1 MFYCPVTFIPYYL
14 HFCKKKILSFHEI
27 STNTTQHI
35 MTFLKCNIVF
45 FLLFYCLLTTN
56 LFAQKSKTDSLQT
69 LLSKETVDTN
79 KVILMWKL
87 ADVVSS
93 YNPDS
98 AVVLSRQA
106 LLLASSLKYTEGES
120 RSLGVMANTFIKQ
133 GNYPR
138 ALEFQLKKLQIE
150 EKRNNPRN
158 LASVLM
164 NIGVAYIYQQEYRK
178 SLEYYSKSDEVI
190 NTFKL
195 EDLTYYSALNLGDVY
210 DRLNIPD
217 SAYIYFTRAL
227 TIAKQLKDGDLIGT
241 AMTGLGH
248 TFLKLKDF
256 AKARA
261 NYQAAITYLK
271 AANDDE
277 ILCEAALGIA
287 KLFQQTNQPDSAVHY
302 ARFSQNLA
310 KADGFLKMN
319 LQSSK
324 FLADYYKKQKNI
336 DSAFAYIN
344 EVQAVNDSINSK
356 ARITEAQI
364 ITSNEQLRQLETD
377 ENKKIARRER
387 QQQMQQLYIGLLITG
402 LLIFI
407 LIASLLYRNNRHKQ
421 HLNKTLEA
429 TLANLKSTQAQLIQS
444 AKMASLGELTAGIAH
459 EIQNPLNFVNNFSE
473 LNIELIEEMTDEI
486 DKGNMEEVKAI
497 AIDVAAN
504 EKKINHHGKRAD
516 SIVKG
521 MLQHSRSTGSVVKE
535 STNINALTDEYLR
548 LAYHGLRAKDKLFNA
563 TLKTYFDESLGNI
576 NILPQD
582 IGRVLLNLIT
592 NAFYAITDKKKNTLR
607 LKEEQLYE
615 PTVIVR
621 TKKTGATVEISVSDN
636 GGGIPQKIMDKIFQP
651 FFTTKPSGEGTGLGL
666 TLCYDII
673 KAHGGDL
680 RVENNEG
687 EGACFVIQLPLR

>member
-1 MFYCPVTFIPYYL
+1 MVF
-14 HFCKKKILSFHEI
+14 KKWDIG
-27 STNTTQHI
+27 
-35 MTFLKCNIVF
+35 F
-45 FLLFYCLLTTN
+45 FLLLCCLLTNN
-56 LFAQKSKTDSLQT
+56 LFAQKSKTDSLQE

-79 KVILMWKL
+79 KVMLMWKL
-87 ADVVSS
+87 ADVVSN

-106 LLLASSLKYTEGES
+106 FLLASSIKYIEGES

-164 NIGVAYIYQQEYRK
+164 NIGVAYIYQEEYRK
-178 SLEYYSKSDEVI
+178 SLEYYSKSDAVI
-190 NTFKL
+190 NAFKL

-210 DRLNIPD
+210 DRLNVPD
-217 SAYIYFTRAL
+217 SAYIYFSKAL
-227 TIAKQLKDGDLIGT
+227 AIAVQLKDGDLIGT

-248 TFLKLKDF
+248 TFLKIEDF
-256 AKARA
+256 PKAHA
-261 NYQAAITYLK
+261 NYQAAIAYLK

-277 ILCEAALGIA
+277 ILCEASLGIA
-287 KLFQQTNQPDSAVHY
+287 KLFKKINQLDSAVYY

-319 LQSSK
+319 LEAAG

-344 EVQAVNDSINSK
+344 EVQVVNDSINSK

-364 ITSNEQLRQLETD
+364 ITSNEQLRQLETE

-387 QQQMQQLYIGLLITG
+387 KQQMQQLYIGLLITG
-402 LLIFI
+402 LSIFI

-421 HLNKTLEA
+421 HLNKTLEK
-429 TLANLKSTQAQLIQS
+429 TLADLKSTQAQLIQS

-473 LNIELIEEMTDEI
+473 LNIELIAEMTAEI
-486 DKGNMEEVKAI
+486 ENGNIEEVKAI
-497 AIDVAAN
+497 ATDLAAN
-504 EKKINHHGKRAD
+504 EQKINHHGKRAD

-521 MLQHSRSTGSVVKE
+521 MLQHSRSTGSTVKE
-535 STNINALTDEYLR
+535 STNINALADEYLR
-548 LAYHGLRAKDKLFNA
+548 LAYHGLRAKDKSFNA
-563 TLKTYFDESLGNI
+563 TLKTNFDESIGNI

-592 NAFYAITDKKKNTLR
+592 NAFYAISDKKKKSPHP
-607 LKEEQLYE
+607 LKGGLEYE
-615 PTVIVR
+615 PTVWVS
-621 TKKTGATVEISVSDN
+621 TKLLHSTLGNGGKVLISVKDN
-636 GGGIPQKIMDKIFQP
+636 GTGIPQKLMDKIFQP
-651 FFTTKPSGEGTGLGL
+651 FFTTKPTGEGTGLGL
-666 TLCYDII
+666 SLCYDII

-687 EGACFVIQLPLR
+687 DGAAFIIQLPQK

>member
-1 MFYCPVTFIPYYL
+1 
-14 HFCKKKILSFHEI
+14 
-27 STNTTQHI
+27 

-45 FLLFYCLLTTN
+45 FLMVCCLFTTN

-69 LLSKETVDTN
+69 LLSKETVDTS

-87 ADVVSS
+87 ADVVSN

-120 RSLGVMANTFIKQ
+120 RSLGVMANNFIKQ

-178 SLEYYSKSDEVI
+178 SLEYYYKSDEVI
-190 NTFKL
+190 NSFKL

-210 DRLNIPD
+210 DRLNVPD

-256 AKARA
+256 ANARA

-287 KLFQQTNQPDSAVHY
+287 KLFQQTNQPDSAVHF
-302 ARFSQNLA
+302 ARLSQNLA

-319 LQSSK
+319 LQSSV

-344 EVQAVNDSINSK
+344 EVQSVNDSINSK

-402 LLIFI
+402 LSIFI
-407 LIASLLYRNNRHKQ
+407 LIAFLLYRNNRHKQ

-535 STNINALTDEYLR
+535 SININALTDEYLR
-548 LAYHGLRAKDKLFNA
+548 LAYHGLRAKDKSFNA

-592 NAFYAITDKKKNTLR
+592 NAFYAITDKKKNTLQ
-607 LKEEQLYE
+607 LKDGQLFE

-621 TKKTGATVEISVSDN
+621 TKKTGAIVEISVSDN
-636 GGGIPQKIMDKIFQP
+636 GAGIPQKIMDKIFQP
-651 FFTTKPSGEGTGLGL
+651 FFTTKPTGEGTGLGL
-666 TLCYDII
+666 SLCYDII
-673 KAHGGDL
+673 KTHGGNL
-680 RVENNEG
+680 RVENNED
-687 EGACFVIQLPLR
+687 EGACFVIQLPLQ